1 MAPVPTRIRL
11 RDSFRCHFCFHPFH
25 RSFQVRLRFTPANRF
40 RYLEDINTFVSGMA
54 PPPMPPPN
62 WSGMSLE
69 ELRQMEDAERRGV
82 EARLQCLRNIHTFMD
97 ASVLLMQ
104 QYLAS
109 AAVAAAASAST
120 ANAASRS
127 ADSSANQSS
136 DSSATQSSDSS
147 ANRSSDSSF
156 ATNIPTTSKR

>member
-1 MAPVPTRIRL
+1 MVLIYVDCIHL
-11 RDSFRCHFCFHPFH
+11 S
-25 RSFQVRLRFTPANRF
+25 
-40 RYLEDINTFVSGMA
+40 VSGMA

-62 WSGMSLE
+62 WSGLSVE

-120 ANAASRS
+120 ANAGSRG
-127 ADSSANQSS
+127 ADSHPSQSPE
-136 DSSATQSSDSS
+136 SSTAS
-147 ANRSSDSSF
+147 
-156 ATNIPTTSKR
+156 NIPSTSNR